1 MKVRIGEL
9 LRLKRVEK
17 RQSLSEIAEKVG
29 VSINYISEI
38 EKGNKTNPSDDIIVR
53 LAEIFNLDEDDLFD
67 AFNKIPL
74 SARNEIQEY
83 PSLVKALSQLNND
96 ETMSREKKKQFY
108 DKLVYW
114 YKKISEEEDN

>member
-83 PSLVKALSQLNND
+83 PSLGKALSQLNND
-96 ETMSREKKKQFY
+96 ETMSREKKRQFY

-114 YKKISEEEDN
+114 YKKISEEDN

>member
-1 MKVRIGEL
+1 MKVQIGEL

-53 LAEIFNLDEDDLFD
+53 LAEIFSLNEDDLFFS
-67 AFNKIPL
+67 FNKLPL
-74 SARNEIQEY
+74 SARNEIHEY
-83 PSLVKALSQLNND
+83 PSLAKALSQLNND
-96 ETMSREKKKQFY
+96 ETMSREKKEQFY
-108 DKLVYW
+108 TKLVYW
-114 YKKISEEEDN
+114 YKKIAEEDN

>member
-1 MKVRIGEL
+1 MKVKIGEL

-53 LAEIFNLDEDDLFD
+53 LAEIFSLNEDDLFA
-67 AFNKIPL
+67 AFNKLPL
-74 SARNEIQEY
+74 AARNEIHAY
-83 PSLVKALSQLNND
+83 PNLAKALSQLNND
-96 ETMSREKKKQFY
+96 DSMSHEKKKQFY